1 MSIWLSFSKFSS
13 KAGGH
18 APQTPL
24 EVTCGNSK
32 NTKSLADKKCVNN
45 ISRQVGQSMLSNV
58 QICSLNNH
66 FSNFSSK
73 AGGQAPQTPLDV
85 IHVIR
90 KNIRKVNTNKML
102 GKKLGKSQQS
112 CSLKNQS
119 TKAVWWFLLHI
130 SCFYLQIFYYQIE
143 NPSSETLL
151 WGMLLATCI

>member
-1 MSIWLSFSKFSS
+1 MTFFFKIFFKSWGACPPDPPWSYLWQQQEHI
-13 KAGGH
+13 
-18 APQTPL
+18 
-24 EVTCGNSK
+24 
-32 NTKSLADKKCVNN
+32 KSLADIKCVTN